1 MARMKNH
8 RWLTLMAGVLLAAG
22 AVVPA
27 LAQDPEDM
35 KRAVARISLMDGEV
49 SVRRGDTGDWVAG
62 VINAPL
68 LTDDHIATG
77 PNSRAEVEFD
87 AANILRLGGN
97 AEIHLAQL
105 EYGHYQIEVAHGTVT
120 YRVLRNSS
128 ANVEVNT
135 PSISVRPVNQ
145 GAYRI
150 TVTASGDTELTARVG
165 DVEVFTPR
173 GSEWVHAGQTM
184 QARGSAADPE
194 FQIVAAIQP
203 DEWDRWNEARD
214 AALTRSTSYQHVGP
228 GVYGVEDLDQ
238 YGVWSEVPPYGPVW
252 RPTVGVGAGWAPYR
266 MGRWV
271 WLDWYGWSWGSADPW
286 GWAPYHYGRWFYEPA
301 WGWCWYP
308 GAFGMRHYWSPAL
321 VGFFGYGGTGIGFG
335 FGSIGWVP
343 LGPYEVLHPWWGRGF
358 YGRPGVAIAN
368 TNIAGMYRN
377 ARVAG
382 GISGMGAA
390 DFRNGRFG
398 SIGRVSADQVRS
410 AGLVRG
416 QMPIAPT
423 NASLR
428 FSDRQ
433 AGAVPRSSGNTRFF
447 SRQGTAAAVNRI
459 PFAQQQRAFEQGA
472 GRAPEAANLR
482 GSGTAA
488 GGAQANTG
496 MRGSAPNDRPSRAAE
511 PSGSSVASQRSA
523 STGGWQRFGE
533 PGGSQNAPRAAQPS
547 QSGGG
552 WNRFGST
559 GSVRPSTPQSQSQY
573 RGNSGGS
580 YSAPSRPSAP
590 SGGGSG
596 GSGGHYSA
604 PRSSGGGGGGHSSG
618 GGHGGHR

>member
-1 MARMKNH
+1 M
-8 RWLTLMAGVLLAAG
+8 LMAGVLLAAG
-22 AVVPA
+22 ALVPA
-27 LAQDPEDM
+27 RAQDPDDM

-173 GSEWVHAGQTM
+173 GSEWVRAGQTM

-194 FQIVAAIQP
+194 FQIVAAIPP
-203 DEWDRWNEARD
+203 DEWDRWNESRD
-214 AALTRSTSYQHVGP
+214 GALTRSTSYQHVGP

-271 WLDWYGWSWGSADPW
+271 WLDWYGWSWVSADPW

-321 VGFFGYGGTGIGFG
+321 VGFFGYGGVGIGFG
-335 FGSIGWVP
+335 FGSVGWVP
-343 LGPYEVLHPWWGRGF
+343 LAPYEVLHPWWGRGF

-382 GISGMGAA
+382 GISGVGAA

-398 SIGRVSADQVRS
+398 GIGRVSADQVRS

-433 AGAVPRSSGNTRFF
+433 AAAVPRSSGNTRFF
-447 SRQGTAAAVNRI
+447 SHQGTAAAVNRI

-482 GSGTAA
+482 GSGSAA
-488 GGAQANTG
+488 AGAQANTG
-496 MRGSAPNDRPSRAAE
+496 MRGAVQNDRPSRAAE
-511 PSGSSVASQRSA
+511 PSGSSVATQRSA

-533 PGGSQNAPRAAQPS
+533 PGGSQNAPRTAQPS
-547 QSGGG
+547 QGGGG

-559 GSVRPSTPQSQSQY
+559 GSVRPSAPQSQSQY

-580 YSAPSRPSAP
+580 YSAPSRPSSP
-590 SGGGSG
+590 SSGGSS
-596 GSGGHYSA
+596 GSGGHTSA
-604 PRSSGGGGGGHSSG
+604 PRSSGGGGGHSSG